1 MNFLKR
7 AITLTIAL
15 ALCLVPAARVL
26 ALGHA
31 PLPTFSGGDGSQESP
46 FLISGA
52 DELYSLASLVDSG
65 EDCAGLYFM
74 LTEDIALD
82 GVWTPI
88 GNERT
93 AFSGVFSGGGHTVS
107 GVFTGTDATLIFAGL
122 FGRTAGGAVTDVS
135 VTGSAITGSQN
146 VGGIIGAA
154 DGTETA
160 RVSFSGTVRGD
171 ITAGGV
177 VGLLSG
183 GSVSDSCFDG
193 AVYGTRSTGG
203 IYGSGENSAV
213 SHCASDAEVRGNE
226 YAGGIGGISG
236 EVRLAYCTS
245 RGSVEGV
252 RNTGGL
258 LGFCFDS
265 SAEYCTSS
273 ARVSGID
280 MAAGVSGTAQTS
292 SFIGCENLGSISA
305 ERFTGGIGGF
315 CCGCSFTG
323 CANRGPVSADDY
335 VGGIMGWS
343 DDGADFGDNGLENT
357 LAECMNTGG
366 VTGQWGVGGII
377 GDAHNA
383 FVFDCFNTGAIA
395 SIEYAGGLTGYTAES
410 KFVRCYNIGAV
421 TSDSFA
427 GGVVGKVS
435 YAGSVFESCLYL
447 GSCCASEDPYGI
459 ARDEFELLDEASYT
473 GFDFGSVW
481 SLAPCGY
488 PYARLGAVP
497 PPLPLLGD
505 TDGDGSITS
514 IDALS
519 VLRYSLDILPL
530 SPMELFRSD
539 IDGDG
544 ITGTADALLIL
555 RASIGI

>member
-31 PLPTFSGGDGSQESP
+31 PLPTFSGGDGSQEFP
-46 FLISGA
+46 FLISGPE
-52 DELYSLASLVDSG
+52 ELRLLASIVDSG
-65 EDCAGLYFM
+65 DDCAGLCFL
-74 LTEDIALD
+74 LTGDIALD
-82 GVWTPI
+82 GAWTPI
-88 GNERT
+88 GNERN
-93 AFSGVFSGGGHTVS
+93 AFSGIFCGGGHTVS
-107 GVFTGTDATLIFAGL
+107 GAEAGAETALPFTGL
-122 FGRTAGGAVTDVS
+122 FGRTVGGAVTDVKL
-135 VTGSAITGSQN
+135 TGASMTGTQN
-146 VGGIIGAA
+146 VGGVIGSAA
-154 DGTETA
+154 GTELA
-160 RVSFSGTVRGD
+160 RVSFSGLVRGD
-171 ITAGGV
+171 ICTGGI

-183 GSVSDSCFDG
+183 GSVSDSSFEG
-193 AVYGTRSTGG
+193 EVYGTRSTGG
-203 IYGSGENSAV
+203 IYGSGENAV
-213 SHCASDAEVRGNE
+213 ISHCSSNAELRGDE
-226 YAGGIGGISG
+226 YAGGTGGISD
-236 EVRLAYCTS
+236 EVRLVHCSS
-245 RGSVEGV
+245 RGRVEGV
-252 RNTGGL
+252 RFTGGI

-265 SAEYCTSS
+265 SAEYCSSS
-273 ARVSGID
+273 ASVTGTDMISGI
-280 MAAGVSGTAQTS
+280 SGKAQTS
-292 SFIGCENLGSISA
+292 SFTGCENSGCVA
-305 ERFTGGIGGF
+305 ADRFAGGISGF
-315 CCGCSFTG
+315 CNGCSFAG
-323 CANRGPVSADDY
+323 CANRGPVTADDY
-335 VGGIMGWS
+335 VGGIVGWS

-410 KFVRCYNIGAV
+410 KFVRCYNIGVV

-447 GSCCASEDPYGI
+447 GSCCSSEDPYGI